1 MPGSA
6 ITSKT
11 FARPLNCQSDVVRMG
26 RQHFRK
32 GMLWSSS
39 QVT

>member
-6 ITSKT
+6 ITSEIS
-11 FARPLNCQSDVVRMG
+11 ARPLNCQSDVVRMG